1 MLKSRDSRET
11 VTAHAGWIPNLAAG
25 REVAALLCR
34 RWTGET
40 IASLSQ
46 AFGLAHPDSA
56 SNLVRRAKLRID
68 KSREY
73 RQAIDDIEFNPGLNT
88 ETDPRDVFLMR

>member
-1 MLKSRDSRET
+1 MQIIRET
-11 VTAHAGWIPNLAAG
+11 ASYHDICPTEYVGSRRLAAG
-25 REVAALLCR
+25 REVAALLCQR
-34 RWTGET
+34 RTGET

-46 AFGLAHPDSA
+46 AFGLVHPDSA

-73 RQAIDDIEFNPGLNT
+73 RQAIDDIEFNLGMKT
-88 ETDPRDVFLMR
+88 ENLT